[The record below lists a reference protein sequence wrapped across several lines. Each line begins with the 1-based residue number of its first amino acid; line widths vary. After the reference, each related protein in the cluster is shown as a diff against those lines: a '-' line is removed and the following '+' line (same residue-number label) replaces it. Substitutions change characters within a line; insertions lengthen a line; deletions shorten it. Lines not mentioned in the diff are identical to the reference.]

1 MGRRALLHV
10 MNDHAIQRRVLAF
23 LLLLPLGVMLYPA
36 LQWFRVTET
45 EQDLVRLPQRLARLR
60 DLPDTGESGRE
71 AAMKR
76 KVMES
81 RARQLEEE
89 LRFLEGQRGSLMLR
103 RALSVAALLG
113 AFGAFVVGL
122 GIVLKIRIDSRR
134 AYRSFD
140 YLLEHLGASFDA
152 VSRLLLWHI
161 GLLLTA
167 LSATALYEVAWT
179 YTHWATHG
187 YVALVF
193 TLPWWGAIWC
203 TAWLFFRARRELAPL
218 EPSCVDV
225 LGRVQTR
232 DDAPGLWRWIDGI
245 ARKLDVPRPDHIVVG
260 LVQGFF
266 VTSTPVRVEPQQHM
280 LSGRTL
286 YIPLTFA
293 SVLSQAETAAIIG
306 HELGHFSHND
316 TDHGARLSPLYQRM
330 QQKISVLVRQDED
343 KPSWFNRPAIWAS
356 VYYLEQFDRAYL
368 YWSRQQELAADQVG
382 ARVGGPAVCASA
394 LIRVT
399 AVSEVIDQLLADP
412 RLRGANLIQA
422 LLEQLRRTE
431 LTLTQE
437 TLEHTIAHPV
447 DTHPPTR
454 TRLEALVA
462 SLDPELLRQATR
474 KLGEAETSWFSR
486 MLESRPR
493 AA

>member
-1 MGRRALLHV
+1 MSDHV
-10 MNDHAIQRRVLAF
+10 IHRKVLAF
-23 LLLLPLGVMLYPA
+23 LLLLPLGLMLYPA
-36 LQWFRVTET
+36 LQWFRVTEI
-45 EQDLVRLPQRLARLR
+45 EQDLVRLPQQLEQLR
-60 DLPDTGESGRE
+60 HPPDAGESGSKAE
-71 AAMKR
+71 MKR
-76 KVMES
+76 RVMES
-81 RARQLEEE
+81 RASRIEEE
-89 LRFLEGQRGSLMLR
+89 LRFLEAQPGSLMLR
-103 RALSVAALLG
+103 RVLSISALLG
-113 AFGAFVVGL
+113 AFGAFVMGL
-122 GIVLKIRIDSRR
+122 GIVLKIRVDSDR
-134 AYRSFD
+134 AHRSFD
-140 YLLEHLGASFDA
+140 YLLDHLGASFDA
-152 VSRLLLWHI
+152 MSRMLLWHI
-161 GLLLTA
+161 GLMLTA
-167 LSATALYEVAWT
+167 LTATALYEVAWT

-193 TLPWWGAIWC
+193 TSPWWGAIWC

-218 EPSCVDV
+218 EDSSVDV

-232 DDAPGLWRWIDGI
+232 DDAPGLWKWIDGI

-266 VTSTPVRVEPQQHM
+266 VTSTPVRVEPQQHL

-330 QQKISVLVRQDED
+330 RQKIAVLIQQDED

-356 VYYLEQFDRAYL
+356 VYYLDQFDRAYHH
-368 YWSRQQELAADQVG
+368 WSRQQELAADQVG

-399 AVSEVIDQLLADP
+399 AVSDVIEQLLADP
-412 RLRGANLIQA
+412 RLRGSN
-422 LLEQLRRTE
+422 LLEVLQERLRRTE
-431 LTLTQE
+431 LTLTRE
-437 TLEHTIAHPV
+437 TLEHTIAHPI

-454 TRLEALVA
+454 TRLEALAV
-462 SLDPELLRQATR
+462 SLDQALLRHATR

-486 MLESRPR
+486 MLASRPH

>member
-1 MGRRALLHV
+1 
-10 MNDHAIQRRVLAF
+10 MNDHAIQRKVLAF

-36 LQWFRVTET
+36 LQFFRVTES
-45 EQDLVRLPQRLARLR
+45 ERDLVRLPQRLEQLR
-60 DLPDTGESGRE
+60 HLPATGESGR
-71 AAMKR
+71 AAEMKR
-76 KVMES
+76 KVTES
-81 RARQLEEE
+81 RANKLEQE
-89 LRFLEGQRGSLMLR
+89 LRFLEAQSGSLMLR
-103 RALSVAALLG
+103 RALSITALLG
-113 AFGAFVVGL
+113 AFGAFVMGL
-122 GIVLKIRIDSRR
+122 GIVLKIRADSRR
-134 AYRSFD
+134 AHLSFD

-152 VSRLLLWHI
+152 VSRMLLGHI
-161 GLLLTA
+161 GLMLAALT
-167 LSATALYEVAWT
+167 ATALYEVAWT

-187 YVALVF
+187 FVALVF
-193 TLPWWGAIWC
+193 TLPWWGASWC

-218 EPSCVDV
+218 EDSSVDV

-266 VTSTPVRVEPQQHM
+266 VTSTPVRVEPQQLL

-286 YIPLTFA
+286 YIPMTFA

-306 HELGHFSHND
+306 HELGHFSHQD

-330 QQKISVLVRQDED
+330 RQKIAVLVQQDED

-356 VYYLEQFDRAYL
+356 VYYLDQFDRAYL
-368 YWSRQQELAADQVG
+368 HWSRQQELAADQIG
-382 ARVGGPAVCASA
+382 ARVGGPVVCASA

-399 AVSEVIDQLLADP
+399 AVSEVIEQLLADP
-412 RLRGANLIQA
+412 RLRGGNLIQA
-422 LLEQLRRTE
+422 LKERLQRTE
-431 LTLTQE
+431 LTLTKE

-454 TRLEALVA
+454 TRLEALVT
-462 SLDPELLRQATR
+462 SLDEELLRRATR
-474 KLGEAETSWFSR
+474 RLGEAETTWFSR
-486 MLESRPR
+486 MLASRSQ